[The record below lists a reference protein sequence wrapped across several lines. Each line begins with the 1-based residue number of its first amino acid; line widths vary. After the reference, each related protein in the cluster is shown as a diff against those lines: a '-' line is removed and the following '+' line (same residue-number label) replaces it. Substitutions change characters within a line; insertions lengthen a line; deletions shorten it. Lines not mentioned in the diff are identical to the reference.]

1 METVIQPR
9 VRITYQGKDITSDI
23 SAYLL
28 SVEYSDSTEDESDE
42 ASFTVENTEQVWNT
56 NWRPK
61 KKDKL
66 QISIGYDSEML
77 DCGTF
82 TVDEIEFSGPPDTV
96 SIRALAASVANP
108 IRTKDSK
115 AYEKQ
120 TLQQIAEEIAKKH
133 GYQIVNNM
141 SDKDK
146 LKDIKFERIT
156 QSRQTDLAFLSRISD
171 DYGIMFSVRDTKLIF
186 TSVYDIEGAGTA
198 LKLDRKDLM
207 NYSVKDQ
214 AVDTYKSASVK
225 HVVPKKSE
233 TVKFIYEGEGNK
245 NAADTLEV
253 RSKAEDTKQA
263 ETKAKAKLHKAN
275 KKEVT
280 GSFSIEGN
288 PRIVAGINFDLTG
301 FGLLSG
307 KWNVTKTTHRIDKS
321 GGYTTDFDANFISS
335 APQTG
340 QYASIGNVLFD
351 TDKSVIRSEGATE
364 IDRVVKFLQD
374 NVNVTMEIAGHTD
387 SNADANYNL
396 ALSERRANAVRDYMI
411 SKGIFAT
418 RLTAKGYGESQPVA
432 TNETGD
438 GRQKNRRTDFV
449 IVKNN

>member
-9 VRITYQGKDITSDI
+9 VRITYQGKDITQDI
-23 SAYLL
+23 SAYLVA
-28 SVEYSDSTEDESDE
+28 VEYSDSTDDESDE
-42 ASFTVENTEQVWNT
+42 ASFTVENTEQVWNN

-66 QISIGYDSEML
+66 RIAIGYDDGML

-96 SIRALAASVANP
+96 SIRALAASVSNP
-108 IRTKDSK
+108 IRTKGSK
-115 AYEKQ
+115 AYEQQ
-120 TLQQIAEEIAKKH
+120 TLQQIAEDIAKKH
-133 GYQIVNNM
+133 GYQIVNNLT
-141 SDKDK
+141 DKNK

-156 QSRQTDLAFLSRISD
+156 QSRQTDLAFLSRIAD
-171 DYGIMFSVRDTKLIF
+171 DYGVMFSVRDTKLIF
-186 TSVYDIEGAGTA
+186 TSIYDIESAGTA
-198 LKLDRKDLM
+198 LKLDRKDLIS
-207 NYSVKDQ
+207 YSMKDQ

-245 NAADTLEV
+245 EASDTLEV

-280 GSFSIEGN
+280 GSFAVEGN

-301 FGLLSG
+301 FGLFSG
-307 KWNVTKTTHRIDKS
+307 KWNITKTSHRIDKS
-321 GGYTTDFDANFISS
+321 GGYTTDFEANLVS
-335 APQTG
+335 ASPQTG
-340 QYASIGNVLFD
+340 TYTSLGGVLFD
-351 TDKSVIRSEGATE
+351 TDKSVLRTEGVTE
-364 IDRVVKFLQD
+364 IDKVVKFLQENPD
-374 NVNVTMEIAGHTD
+374 VTMEIAGHTD
-387 SNADANYNL
+387 SVATADYNL
-396 ALSERRANAVRDYMI
+396 SLSERRANAVRDYMVNA
-411 SKGIFAT
+411 GIFAT
-418 RLTAKGYGESQPVA
+418 RLTAKGYGELQPVA
-432 TNETGD
+432 SNDTED